1 VILKPNETRKYGN
14 MALRELRDGA
24 LLNVLKN
31 DSSRRDWAAQ
41 DSASDVQLPPAPDTW
56 SVVSSTVEAVARGGI
71 NLVTRV
77 AERLTSPRPSV
88 LQPPTVPTVPA
99 GPALDPDG
107 PDGDAD
113 DALKEVGIMYFSL
126 QVWGQEEEKGNV
138 VVGSFHSPT
147 ARAGGGGVKIFKSV
161 RVISYLSFCFSV

>member
-1 VILKPNETRKYGN
+1 VILKPNEKR
-14 MALRELRDGA
+14 MALRELRDST

-31 DSSRRDWAAQ
+31 DSSRRDWAVQ
-41 DSASDVQLPPAPDTW
+41 DSANDVQLPPAPDTW

-88 LQPPTVPTVPA
+88 LQPPTAPTVPA
-99 GPALDPDG
+99 GPALGPDG

-113 DALKEVGIMYFSL
+113 DELKEVGIMYFL
-126 QVWGQEEEKGNV
+126 ICRYGKEKGEEKCYSN
-138 VVGSFHSPT
+138 FFP
-147 ARAGGGGVKIFKSV
+147 
-161 RVISYLSFCFSV
+161 

>member
-1 VILKPNETRKYGN
+1 

-41 DSASDVQLPPAPDTW
+41 DGVNDVQLPPAPDTW
-56 SVVSSTVEAVARGGI
+56 SVVSSTVEAVARGGM

-77 AERLTSPRPSV
+77 AERLTSPRPSI
-88 LQPPTVPTVPA
+88 LQSPTAPTVPA
-99 GPALDPDG
+99 GPTLDPDG

-113 DALKEVGIMYFSL
+113 DELKEVGIMSVFFCVELGKRREKEDVIVTFSHGSL
-126 QVWGQEEEKGNV
+126 A
-138 VVGSFHSPT
+138 VGLG
-147 ARAGGGGVKIFKSV
+147 GGGGVKFKPV
-161 RVISYLSFCFSV
+161 

>member
-1 VILKPNETRKYGN
+1 
-14 MALRELRDGA
+14 MALRELRDSA

-31 DSSRRDWAAQ
+31 DSSRRDWAVQ
-41 DSASDVQLPPAPDTW
+41 DSVNDVELPPAPDTW

-77 AERLTSPRPSV
+77 AERLTSPRPRV
-88 LQPPTVPTVPA
+88 LQPPTAPTVPA

-113 DALKEVGIMYFSL
+113 DALKEVGIMYFFL
-126 QVWGQEEEKGNV
+126 AGLGKGKGKEKRYSR
-138 VVGSFHSPT
+138 SFP
-147 ARAGGGGVKIFKSV
+147 
-161 RVISYLSFCFSV
+161 